1 MLTDKGF
8 QRPTFDELLAG
19 RIDRA
24 KQLFGDDVDTTER
37 SALGK
42 FIRLGVY
49 DLAQAYETLEATY
62 YARFPNSA
70 SGQSL
75 DRLMPFAGTRRDP
88 AVAAVHRVELAGTA
102 GYAVPVGFLV
112 ASAGGQTFHTMAEA
126 ALGADGTAQVLV
138 ECDRAGTAG
147 NVADI
152 GQIVNPDADVS
163 AVRYVG
169 LETPGEEVQSDYDAR
184 VKFRQTVAGAGS
196 ATADAITAA
205 VLRVQGVEGCLL
217 VENDTEAV
225 DADGRPPHSFEC
237 YVLAPEGAD
246 YEVAAAIFGKKPV
259 GIKCVGETVER
270 VPDAGGTPHEVRFTH
285 TREVAVHI
293 RVRVKAGTQFEADGA
308 AQIAARLVEHI
319 AGLKNGEDVILS
331 TLYGD
336 VHAVTGVLETTALE
350 LSRDGSAWAAGNITV
365 GPRQV
370 ARSRTE
376 WVQIEVIEYARQ

>member
-126 ALGADGTAQVLV
+126 VLGADGTAQVLV
-138 ECDRAGTAG
+138 ECDRAGAAG

-152 GQIVNPDADVS
+152 GRIVNPDADVS

-217 VENDTEAV
+217 VENDTEAA

-237 YVLAPEGAD
+237 FV
-246 YEVAAAIFGKKPV
+246 
-259 GIKCVGETVER
+259 
-270 VPDAGGTPHEVRFTH
+270 HSVR
-285 TREVAVHI
+285 
-293 RVRVKAGTQFEADGA
+293 
-308 AQIAARLVEHI
+308 
-319 AGLKNGEDVILS
+319 LS
-331 TLYGD
+331 G
-336 VHAVTGVLETTALE
+336 
-350 LSRDGSAWAAGNITV
+350 
-365 GPRQV
+365 
-370 ARSRTE
+370 
-376 WVQIEVIEYARQ
+376 